1 MKNHYYSGQAIRII
15 LIAFF
20 IFTYHGCKKDKNPTP
35 PVLATITTSDVTD
48 ITETTAVC
56 GGNITK
62 NGYADITARG
72 VCWNTTGNPTVN
84 DQTTNDGTGI
94 GAYTSNMTNLQPNT
108 PYFVRAFAVNQA
120 GVAYG
125 YEKNFE
131 TPGTG
136 GVPHVTTS
144 QAKNVTATG
153 ADLGGEVTEEGGSPV
168 TERGVCWALFNNPSI
183 NDYKQT
189 SGSDTG
195 SFVTTV
201 SGLATGQVYY
211 FKAYAINADGVGYG
225 SAEQFNTTQGGSQ
238 SCPGLAVL
246 VDPRDGQEYPTV
258 QIGSQCWMAK
268 NLNIGEIIE
277 LHQDQ
282 DPTKYQKWCYGN
294 VSGNCDTYG
303 GLYQWEEL
311 MQGSTQMGAQGI
323 CPDGWHVPS
332 DGEWITMIMFL
343 GGYDPSGGK
352 IKEAGYDHWLPPNTN
367 ADNSSGFTALPGG
380 MRYTIDSL
388 TYELGMTA
396 FFWTSNGN
404 WDNTAT
410 SYWFYHNQGYA
421 YRYALFHHDG
431 GSLRC
436 LQNSSSGKE

>member
-1 MKNHYYSGQAIRII
+1 MKNINYFGQAIRFI
-15 LIAFF
+15 LVAFF
-20 IFTYHGCKKDKNPTP
+20 VFNYSSCKKEKNPTP
-35 PVLATITTSDVTD
+35 PVLATLTTNDVTD
-48 ITETTAVC
+48 ITENSAVC
-56 GGNITK
+56 GGIITK

-84 DQTTNDGTGI
+84 DQKTNDGIGI
-94 GAYTSNMTNLQPNT
+94 GSFTSNLTNLQPNT
-108 PYFVRAFAVNQA
+108 PYFVKAYAVNQA

-136 GVPHVTTS
+136 GVPHVITVN
-144 QAKNVTATG
+144 AKNVTANS
-153 ADLGGEVTEEGGSPV
+153 ADLGGKVTEAGGSAV
-168 TERGVCWALFNNPSI
+168 TERGVCWAVYNNPTI
-183 NDYKQT
+183 NDNKQAA
-189 SGSDTG
+189 GSDTG

-201 SGLATGQVYY
+201 TGLATGQNY
-211 FKAYAINADGVGYG
+211 FFRAYAINDEGTGYG
-225 SAEQFNTTQGGSQ
+225 SVEQFNTSQGSGQ
-238 SCPGLAVL
+238 SCPGLPVL
-246 VDPRDGQEYPTV
+246 TDPRDGQQYPTV

-282 DPTKYQKWCYGN
+282 DPTKYQKWCFGN

-311 MQGSTQMGAQGI
+311 MQGATQQGSRGI
-323 CPDGWHVPS
+323 CPEGWHVPT
-332 DGEWITMIMFL
+332 DGEWITMIMYL

-352 IKEAGYDHWLPPNTN
+352 IKEAGFDHWQPPNTS

-388 TYELGMTA
+388 TYDLGYLA
-396 FFWTSNGN
+396 YFWTSNIN
-404 WDNTAT
+404 WDNTAWC
-410 SYWFYHNQGYA
+410 YWFFHNQGNA

-431 GSLRC
+431 ASVRC
-436 LQNSSSGKE
+436 LKNE